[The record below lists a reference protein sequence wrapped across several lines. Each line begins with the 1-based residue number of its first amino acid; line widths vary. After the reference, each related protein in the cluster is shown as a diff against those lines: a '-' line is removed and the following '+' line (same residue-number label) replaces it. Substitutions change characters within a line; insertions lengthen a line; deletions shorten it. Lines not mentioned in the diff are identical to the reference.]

1 MVHHVASCHEC
12 GRQISARDH
21 CPSCNQGSEL
31 SYQCPIC
38 DGYILVGKHCIEPD
52 TKRAKEERSKSIE
65 AAALKLCH
73 DWKMNQGGIS
83 ENVEALRKLIESR

>member
-1 MVHHVASCHEC
+1 
-12 GRQISARDH
+12 
-21 CPSCNQGSEL
+21 
-31 SYQCPIC
+31 
-38 DGYILVGKHCIEPD
+38 LVGKHCIEPD